1 MNIKKQNL
9 SLFGALT
16 AAFYCAV
23 AGQAVAQS
31 TPEEP
36 EAMAAPAPMAEP
48 AVEAAPEPSAA
59 GTSKND
65 KKVNDVETDFPPVPD
80 TPGIRKTFSKS
91 EFAKICAQVEGKLIA
106 YYDDIYRVEQCHR
119 RQLRDNK
126 TVYNLQREGNRVQD
140 VDSDVI
146 AALPEGEP
154 VDEAITLK
162 NARGCN
168 KLDGSYVTYSNV
180 DVYFVEHC
188 KKRIFPDW
196 MTYIK
201 HRERRHDKKGE
212 ILSLSWI
219 EFDRLPP
226 GPPIRSIVDDMFA
239 KMLSGEAG
247 VEVIPVDEACAGLE
261 GKISSYYS
269 YLYRVEKCRKREIT
283 SPELFLKK
291 AGVNKI
297 AIYEMSSE
305 QWLSLPNGAPIQTKP
320 DVAPQAPIEYKPK
333 WRK

>member
-1 MNIKKQNL
+1 M
-9 SLFGALT
+9 
-16 AAFYCAV
+16 
-23 AGQAVAQS
+23 
-31 TPEEP
+31 
-36 EAMAAPAPMAEP
+36 
-48 AVEAAPEPSAA
+48 
-59 GTSKND
+59 
-65 KKVNDVETDFPPVPD
+65 
-80 TPGIRKTFSKS
+80 
-91 EFAKICAQVEGKLIA
+91 
-106 YYDDIYRVEQCHR
+106 
-119 RQLRDNK
+119 
-126 TVYNLQREGNRVQD
+126 QD

-154 VDEAITLK
+154 LDEAISLK

-168 KLDGSYVTYSNV
+168 KLDGTYVTYSNV

-212 ILSLSWI
+212 ILSLSWM
-219 EFDRLPP
+219 EFERLPP

-305 QWLSLPNGAPIQTKP
+305 QWLSLPNGPPIVTKS
-320 DVAPQAPIEYKPK
+320 DVAPQTPVEYKPK